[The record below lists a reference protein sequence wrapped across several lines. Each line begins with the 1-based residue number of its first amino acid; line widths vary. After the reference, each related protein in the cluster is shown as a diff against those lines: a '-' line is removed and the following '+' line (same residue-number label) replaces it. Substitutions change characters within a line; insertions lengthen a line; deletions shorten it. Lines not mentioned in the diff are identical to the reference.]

1 MPIDFGFTPEQE
13 KLRASVKEWC
23 QKEIT
28 PLVNEMEEKE
38 EFNKGLVAKFKKKF
52 LNMWIPKKYGG
63 TDADTVDICI
73 VAEEVG
79 YACGSCLTL
88 LEVGGLGCLPIVFG
102 GTEEQKKKFLV
113 PIANGEHFYGFG
125 LTDEGSGSDV
135 ANMKLTAEKKNGE
148 YVLNGMKRLISNCD
162 IAHSITVFAKTD
174 PEKGAGGISAF
185 VVDLGTPGFVIGK
198 RLWGWGIK
206 VHHTNE
212 LEFHD
217 CALPAERL
225 LGEENKGFVY
235 AMKTLD
241 RTRLVL
247 AAGNVGIGRAA
258 FDVAVKFSQ
267 EREAFGKPISENQA
281 ISFRLAELATE
292 IEAARLLAYK
302 AAWLDNKKVRHTVE
316 TSMAKYYACEL
327 AAKSAESAVKILGG
341 YGWSKD
347 YPVMIHLHD
356 ALGFINAQGTSEI
369 HKLIISRSL
378 YD

>member
-1 MPIDFGFTPEQE
+1 MEFGLTAEQE

-38 EFNKGLVAKFKKKF
+38 VFNKDLVAKFKKKF

-63 TDADTVDICI
+63 TEADTVDICI

-102 GTEEQKKKFLV
+102 GTEEQKIKFLQS
-113 PIANGEHFYGFG
+113 IASGEHFYGFG

-135 ANMKLTAEKKNGE
+135 ANINLTAVKKDGA
-148 YVLNGMKRLISNCD
+148 YILNGKKRLISNCD
-162 IAHSITVFAKTD
+162 ISHSITVFAKTN
-174 PEKGAGGISAF
+174 PAKGAGGISEF
-185 VVDLGTPGFVIGK
+185 VIDIGTPGFIIGK

-212 LEFHD
+212 LEFHN
-217 CALPAERL
+217 CVVPADRL
-225 LGEENKGFVY
+225 IGEENKGFIY

-241 RTRLVL
+241 RTRLAL
-247 AAGNVGIGRAA
+247 GAGNVGIARAA
-258 FDVAVKFSQ
+258 FDVAVKFAK
-267 EREAFGKPISENQA
+267 ERKAFGKSIADNQA
-281 ISFRLAELATE
+281 ISFRLAEIATK

-302 AAWLDNKKVRHTVE
+302 AAWLDNKKVRHTIE
-316 TSMAKYYACEL
+316 TSMAKWYACDL
-327 AAKSAESAVKILGG
+327 ATRSAEAAVQILGG

-356 ALGFINAQGTSEI
+356 ALGFTNAQGTAEI
-369 HKLIISRSL
+369 HKLIISRSFL
-378 YD
+378 E